1 MKVCQ
6 LCAVDFT
13 LKFFLLP
20 LIDGMTKEGWQVEA
34 VCSDG
39 PYIKNLVQEGYKIKN
54 IDIPR
59 NLNLIL
65 IFSAIYKLYRLFKKE
80 KYDIVHVHT
89 PLASIIARIAAKLS
103 GVKLII
109 YTAHGFYFHEN
120 MKPLKFYFFVI
131 LEKIF
136 GFITDILFTQSFE
149 DQQFAIKFNFLS
161 KKKIFNIGNGVDI
174 NKFNPNNIKKKTL
187 FKSKLMIP
195 KGSFTIGLI
204 CRLVKEK
211 GLLEFLNAA
220 EKVSENF
227 PNVYFVI
234 VGERLKSD
242 HNDSVEK
249 QIIKTKTKIGKK
261 ILFLGN
267 RNDVPQILS
276 VLDLYCLPSW
286 REGMPRSIIEAMMM
300 GKPVLATN
308 IRGSREQIINQK
320 TGVLV
325 PVNSSISLEKEMINL
340 IQDKKKCYKYG
351 LAGRKRALKYYDEK
365 KIIDLQIEIIKS
377 QIEEL
382 RILKRK

>member
-1 MKVCQ
+1 MKICQ

-39 PYIKNLVQEGYKIKN
+39 PYIKNLVQEGYNIKN

-65 IFSAIYKLYRLFKKE
+65 IFSAIYNLYRLFKKE

-120 MKPLKFYFFVI
+120 MRPLKFYFFVI

-174 NKFNPNNIKKKTL
+174 NKFNPNNIKTKTL

-227 PNVYFVI
+227 PHVYFVI

-242 HNDSVEK
+242 HNGSVEK

-276 VLDLYCLPSW
+276 ILDLYCLPSW

-365 KIIDLQIEIIKS
+365 KIINLQIQIIKS
-377 QIEEL
+377 QIKKL
-382 RILKRK
+382 RI